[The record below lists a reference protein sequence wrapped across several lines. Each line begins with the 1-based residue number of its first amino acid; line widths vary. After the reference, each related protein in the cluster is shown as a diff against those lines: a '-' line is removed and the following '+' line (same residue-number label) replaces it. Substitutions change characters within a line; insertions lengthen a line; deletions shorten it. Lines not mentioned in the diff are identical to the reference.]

1 MSCSILCLFISF
13 AEKIPKM
20 KISKI
25 LVPVDFSDISIN
37 ALRYAAAFACASGA
51 GITILH
57 IADPDSIMND
67 IKGNL
72 SPEHMIELLK
82 AENYMKGIKT
92 ESVIKKGKVA
102 DLILAEAEKSEAGL
116 IVMGTQGAGTLSRNL
131 VGTNTTK
138 VVGKSKC
145 PVLAIPEEASYT
157 TVRRVVL
164 AVDLHHRAD
173 QVISDVVATMKVIGA
188 AVLLV
193 YVDHK
198 EILQHQHELDK
209 LVSEI
214 KAKTGYERIA
224 GKVIKSDQFLVS
236 IENFALDI
244 EADILIMITHHRSI
258 LESLFDPSETKSFA
272 YHTSIP
278 LMAVP
283 EVKTPVF
290 FF

>member
-72 SPEHMIELLK
+72 APEHMIELLK

-164 AVDLHHRAD
+164 AVDLHHRA
-173 QVISDVVATMKVIGA
+173 
-188 AVLLV
+188 L
-193 YVDHK
+193 
-198 EILQHQHELDK
+198 ELQHDVARDRGHAHGAHLADRDARHRRADDLRLPDDRAADGRPGRRVVRRLGHVGRGRARSTSAQAVTVRARAARRRDAIGTYGETVTHRRR
-209 LVSEI
+209 V
-214 KAKTGYERIA
+214 A
-224 GKVIKSDQFLVS
+224 GPGAS
-236 IENFALDI
+236 A
-244 EADILIMITHHRSI
+244 
-258 LESLFDPSETKSFA
+258 SETA
-272 YHTSIP
+272 
-278 LMAVP
+278 
-283 EVKTPVF
+283 
-290 FF
+290 

>member
-1 MSCSILCLFISF
+1 MSCSDLPLIISF
-13 AEKIPKM
+13 AEKIPSM

-37 ALRYAAAFACASGA
+37 ALRYAAAFASASGA

-72 SPEHMIELLK
+72 SPEHMIDLLK

-102 DLILAEAEKSEAGL
+102 DLILAEAEKAEAGL

-131 VGTNTTK
+131 VGTNTTH

-145 PVLAIPEEASYT
+145 PVLAIPEEASYR

-173 QVISDVVATMKVIGA
+173 QVIADVVATMKAIGA

-198 EILQHQHELDK
+198 EILQHQHELDFRSHAGIQQCWI
-209 LVSEI
+209 VESDG
-214 KAKTGYERIA
+214 ATG
-224 GKVIKSDQFLVS
+224 
-236 IENFALDI
+236 
-244 EADILIMITHHRSI
+244 LIVNEHQCQNRQQHQQTTGLS
-258 LESLFDPSETKSFA
+258 
-272 YHTSIP
+272 
-278 LMAVP
+278 
-283 EVKTPVF
+283 VKEEFGRRVDTGATI
-290 FF
+290 